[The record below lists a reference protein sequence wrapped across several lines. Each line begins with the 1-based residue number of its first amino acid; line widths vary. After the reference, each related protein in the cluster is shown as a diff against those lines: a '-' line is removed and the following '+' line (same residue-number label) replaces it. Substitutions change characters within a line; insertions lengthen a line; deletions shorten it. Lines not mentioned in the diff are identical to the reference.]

1 MGKAIDA
8 INAGLTYQ
16 NLYFW
21 VFASELLYKDSN
33 IRTVSYE
40 DDRVKSLDDVVVEYI
55 NPVAGDYGIDDEI
68 TMDFYQVKYHVK
80 NTAQIE
86 LLDLINPSF
95 INASTHSFLHRV
107 RDAINQ
113 GYTKARFHLLT
124 PWNVQKGDLLEKLL
138 DNHHNKLN
146 LDLFFD
152 KKQKSRIALARKCM
166 IEQLELRDEDELR
179 QILKSIRIQHS
190 KPSISLII
198 KEQLNTR
205 LMLAGL
211 KPIDAT
217 ILVNPYNDLIVNCAS
232 KGSKIFTKDTLL
244 RLCKKEGLYSGRPLT
259 LTDEIPVG
267 IRSFLPFTETLT
279 EETSHLLCLSDHFD
293 ERLIKVDKTWNT
305 DIAPK
310 LKGFIQE
317 VFSPGSAY
325 LIQFITHLSITFVS
339 GMILNSKSGVK
350 AFPIQRG
357 DGLMAWIPDIHFDDE
372 ADYTRFY
379 EDFQDIQLNQD
390 DMDTVVAISVTRNVK
405 SHVEWYIEDTA
416 LQAKSFYHF
425 YMPSVGLKAI
435 KDGTH
440 AWLIAEQVIK
450 VLDRR
455 NPRQRKGKVHFFIAA
470 PGGFVF
476 FLGQQAANIPGIQLY
491 EHDLSGDGLY
501 HSSFSL
507 PF

>member
-21 VFASELLYKDSN
+21 VFASELLHKESN
-33 IRTVSYE
+33 IRIVSYE
-40 DDRVKSLDDVVVEYI
+40 DDRVKSLDDVVVEYVKPI
-55 NPVAGDYGIDDEI
+55 AGDYGIDDEI

-80 NTAQIE
+80 NTEQIE

-107 RDAINQ
+107 RDAIKQ

-124 PWNVQKGDLLEKLL
+124 PWNIQKGDLLEKLL

-152 KKQKSRIALARKCM
+152 GRQRSKIALARKSM

-179 QILKSIRIQHS
+179 QILRSIRIQHS
-190 KPSISLII
+190 KPGISIMI
-198 KEQLNTR
+198 KEQLNTK

-232 KGSKIFTKDTLL
+232 KGSKKFNKDNLL
-244 RLCKKEGLYSGRPLT
+244 RLCKKERLYSGRPLI

-267 IRSFLPFTETLT
+267 IRSFIPFTETLA

-293 ERLIKVDKTWNT
+293 ERLIKVDRSWIA

-325 LIQFITHLSITFVS
+325 LIQFNTHLSITFVS
-339 GMILNSKSGVK
+339 GLILNPKSGVK
-350 AFPIQRG
+350 AFPVQRG
-357 DGLMAWIPDIHFDDE
+357 DGLMAWIPDIHFDKE
-372 ADYTRFY
+372 PDYTSFN
-379 EDFQDIQLNQD
+379 EEFSDNQLNQG
-390 DMDTVVAISVTRNVK
+390 DTVVAISVTRNVK
-405 SHVEWYIEDTA
+405 SHVEWYVEDRN
-416 LQAKSFYHF
+416 LQVQAFYHF
-425 YMPSVGLKAI
+425 CMPSEGFKAI

-440 AWLIAEQVIK
+440 AWLLAEQVIK

-476 FLGQQAANIPGIQLY
+476 FLGQQAANIPGIELY
-491 EHDLSGDGLY
+491 EHDLSGDGSY

-507 PF
+507 PL